1 MTNSRSFVSM
11 AVLGSLCA
19 TVAACSGGNKTEG
32 EPANTATAQ
41 APVAAGSAE
50 PGASDAPLTA
60 NAPSAGQSPV
70 VYASLT
76 GDAAKGATVFV
87 KCKTCHV
94 LEEGQNRIGPSLH
107 GIIGR
112 TAGQVPGFNYSAAN
126 KNSGLVWNEDV
137 LFEYLEDPRKKVP
150 GTKMVFVGLKA
161 PQDRA
166 DVIAY
171 LRENTK

>member
-1 MTNSRSFVSM
+1 MTNSRSFFSM

-19 TVAACSGGNKTEG
+19 SVAACSGGNKTEG
-32 EPANTATAQ
+32 EPANTAQT
-41 APVAAGSAE
+41 PVAVNSAE
-50 PGASDAPLTA
+50 PAASNAPLTA
-60 NAPSAGQSPV
+60 NTPSPGQSPV

-137 LFEYLEDPRKKVP
+137 LFEYLEDPRAKVP
-150 GTKMVFVGLKA
+150 GTKMVFVGLKV

-171 LRENTK
+171 LRENTKS